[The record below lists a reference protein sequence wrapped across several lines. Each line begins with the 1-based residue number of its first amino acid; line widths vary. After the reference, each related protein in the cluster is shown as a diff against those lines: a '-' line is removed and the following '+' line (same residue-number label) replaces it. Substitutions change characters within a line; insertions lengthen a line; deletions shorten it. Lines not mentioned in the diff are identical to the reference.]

1 MTENKFGTYAL
12 SGWRTKLL
20 TFAQSL
26 PANWLGKRLALI
38 CRKLVL
44 KNGPSIID
52 ASIDNMHF
60 RLHMR
65 DNVSERKFLF
75 LPQFFD
81 RFERTLLSQE
91 LTPASTF
98 IDIGANAG
106 IYTLTAAATGARV
119 IAIEPNPVVLERLQ
133 FNLAVNQLSHLVST
147 IQKGVSD
154 QTGSF
159 ALTLDTSNLGGSS
172 LVSDRCGPSL
182 TIECVLLLTILQE
195 QGVTQIDAL
204 KIDIEGAEDRA
215 LLPFFNQAPTSLLP
229 KLIIIENSEAQWGVD
244 LPTLFK
250 QKGYQ
255 CLKRTR
261 MNSIWKLL
269 GKSAPATFHYI

>member
-1 MTENKFGTYAL
+1 MSATDFGKYAL
-12 SGWRTKLL
+12 TGWQARLL
-20 TFAQSL
+20 SFAQNL

-44 KNGPSIID
+44 KNGPAIID
-52 ASIDNMHF
+52 AEVDNIQF
-60 RLHMR
+60 RLYMR
-65 DNVSERKFLF
+65 DNVSERKLLF

-81 RFERTLLSQE
+81 RFERKLLNQV

-106 IYTLTAAATGARV
+106 IYTLTAAAKGARV

-133 FNLAVNQLSHLVST
+133 FNLAANQLSHLVST

-215 LLPFFNQAPTSLLP
+215 LLPFFNTADLSLYP
-229 KLIIIENSEAQWGVD
+229 KIIIIENSESQWQQD
-244 LPTLFK
+244 LPGML
-250 QKGYQ
+250 QHKGYQ
-255 CLKRTR
+255 RIQRTR
-261 MNSIWKLL
+261 MNSVWQL
-269 GKSAPATFHYI
+269 TH